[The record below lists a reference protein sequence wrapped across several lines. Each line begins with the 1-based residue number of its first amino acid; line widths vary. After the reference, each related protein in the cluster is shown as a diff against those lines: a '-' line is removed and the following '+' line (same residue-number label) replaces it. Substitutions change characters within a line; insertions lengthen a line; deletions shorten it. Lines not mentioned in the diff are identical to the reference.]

1 VGVDQAGLDPRVP
14 RISLTARALL
24 SSALVLILI
33 TGKEKRR
40 VVERVAADL
49 RFVPPVATMLRQ
61 TRVPVRVFWAA

>member
-1 VGVDQAGLDPRVP
+1 
-14 RISLTARALL
+14 
-24 SSALVLILI
+24 
-33 TGKEKRR
+33 